1 MFFYHIAPLGVRSP
15 SLTYTAPK
23 PLAVGTLVGIQIRK
37 KVYDGVVV
45 AQAQAPDFTCKN
57 IIDTRGYFGSVQ
69 RFLARF
75 IAYYYRVSL
84 PEAYKL
90 FIAFAHTHT
99 LALVVP
105 SKQNLNP
112 LSSGA
117 LRFCDMPLH
126 ARFNHA
132 QKQQISSKLPA
143 LSPAQAK
150 AYAFIESKPL
160 SLLFGDTGSGK
171 TEIYFHAI
179 ARALCADK
187 TVLFLMPE
195 IALTPQTLA
204 RLQAVFGDCV
214 ALWHSKVAPRKKKEI
229 LQGLYNQQIKII
241 AGARSALFLPLAN
254 LGVVIVDEEHDDAY
268 KSMSSP
274 RYNARDLA
282 VLLSRHAGVKAILG
296 SATPSLTSYKIAR
309 DEGYLYRLKGGFY
322 QAHRQFILESTQAS
336 LTDTLKHHIQVAL
349 AQKRQ
354 VIVFVPTRA
363 NFKAL
368 LCLECGYGF
377 VCPFCSVNMSV
388 HLSRNAL
395 CCHYCDYR
403 EILPSLCPKCSGEN
417 LSSKRI
423 GTAQVATQ
431 LQELYPLAC
440 IGVFDRDHITTQTKL
455 ATMLS
460 AFKSGEIDILVGT
473 QMLSKGHDYHN
484 VALACVIGIDYVLQ
498 GGDFRS
504 FERGVALLHQIAG
517 RAGRK
522 ESGKVFIQSLQS
534 EWLKGFLDD
543 YEVFLQWELAY
554 RSSSYPP
561 FRRLAM
567 IHCDHRSK
575 AKAQESMLAILRVLQ
590 KQAGDSVEV
599 LGYGANAIERIAD
612 KWRFHILL
620 TAQKHSDILRAME
633 NLGEIEVDIDCIDTL

>member
-1 MFFYHIAPLGVRSP
+1 MPFYHIAPLGVRSP
-15 SLTYTAPK
+15 LLTYTAQT

-37 KVYDGVVV
+37 KIYDGVVIT
-45 AQAQAPDFTCKN
+45 QTQAPDFTCKN
-57 IIDTRGYFGSVQ
+57 IIDVRGYFGSAQ

-75 IAYYYRVSL
+75 IAYYYRANL
-84 PEAYKL
+84 PESYKL
-90 FIAFAHTHT
+90 FLAFAHTPT
-99 LALVVP
+99 LALATP
-105 SKQNLNP
+105 LRQNLNP

-117 LRFCDMPLH
+117 LSFCDIPLR
-126 ARFNHA
+126 ARLNHA
-132 QKQQISSKLPA
+132 QKQQIFSKLPA
-143 LSPAQAK
+143 LSPTQAK

-179 ARALCADK
+179 ACALCEDK
-187 TVLFLMPE
+187 AALFLMPE

-204 RLQAVFGDCV
+204 RLQGVFGDCV
-214 ALWHSKVAPRKKKEI
+214 ALWHSKVSPRKKKEI
-229 LQGLYNQQIKII
+229 LQGLHTQRIKII

-254 LGVVIVDEEHDDAY
+254 IGVVVVDEEHDDAY

-282 VLLSRHAGVKAILG
+282 VLLSRHAGIKVVLG
-296 SATPSLTSYKIAR
+296 SATPSLTSYKLAR
-309 DEGYLYRLKGGFY
+309 DGGYLYRLKGGFY
-322 QAHRQFILESTQAS
+322 QAQRHFILESTQAC
-336 LTDTLKHHIQVAL
+336 LTDTLKHHIQATL
-349 AQKRQ
+349 TQKRQ
-354 VIVFVPTRA
+354 AIVFVPTRA

-388 HLSRNAL
+388 HLARNAL

-403 EILPSLCPKCSGEN
+403 EILPSLCPECGGEN
-417 LSSKRI
+417 LSSRRI
-423 GTAQVATQ
+423 GTAQVASQ
-431 LQELYPLAC
+431 LQELYPLAR
-440 IGVFDRDHITTQTKL
+440 IGVFDRDHITTQNKL
-455 ATMLS
+455 ATTLS

-484 VALACVIGIDYVLQ
+484 VALACVLGIDYVLQ

-504 FERGVALLHQIAG
+504 LERGVALLHQIAG

-575 AKAQESMLAILRVLQ
+575 AKAQENMLAILQALR
-590 KQAGDSVEV
+590 AGDGVEV

-620 TAQKHSDILRAME
+620 SAQKHSDMLRAME

>member
-1 MFFYHIAPLGVRSP
+1 MPFYHIAPLGVRSP
-15 SLTYTAPK
+15 LLTYTAQT

-37 KVYDGVVV
+37 KIYDGVVI
-45 AQAQAPDFTCKN
+45 AQTQAPDFTCKN
-57 IIDTRGYFGSVQ
+57 IIDVRGYFGSVQ

-75 IAYYYRVSL
+75 IAYYYRANL
-84 PEAYKL
+84 PESYKL
-90 FIAFAHTHT
+90 FLAFAHTHT
-99 LALVVP
+99 LALATP
-105 SKQNLNP
+105 LRQNLNP

-117 LRFCDMPLH
+117 LRFYDIPLR
-126 ARFNHA
+126 ARLNHA
-132 QKQQISSKLPA
+132 QKQQIFSKLPA
-143 LSPAQAK
+143 LSPTQAK

-179 ARALCADK
+179 ARALCEDK
-187 TVLFLMPE
+187 AALFLMPE

-204 RLQAVFGDCV
+204 RLQGVFGDCV
-214 ALWHSKVAPRKKKEI
+214 ALWHSKVSPRKKKEI
-229 LQGLYNQQIKII
+229 LQGLHNQQIKII

-254 LGVVIVDEEHDDAY
+254 IGVVIVDEEHDDAY

-282 VLLSRHAGVKAILG
+282 VLLSRHAGIKAVLG
-296 SATPSLTSYKIAR
+296 SATPSLTSYKLAR

-322 QAHRQFILESTQAS
+322 QAQRHFILESTQAC
-336 LTDTLKHHIQVAL
+336 LTDTLKHHIQATL
-349 AQKRQ
+349 MQKRQ
-354 VIVFVPTRA
+354 AIVFVPTRA

-388 HLSRNAL
+388 HLARNAL

-403 EILPSLCPKCSGEN
+403 EILPSLCPECGGEN
-417 LSSKRI
+417 LSSRRI
-423 GTAQVATQ
+423 GTAQVASQ
-431 LQELYPLAC
+431 LQELYPLAR
-440 IGVFDRDHITTQTKL
+440 IWVFDRDHITTQNKL
-455 ATMLS
+455 ATTLG

-484 VALACVIGIDYVLQ
+484 VALACVLGIDYVLQ

-504 FERGVALLHQIAG
+504 LERGVALLHQIAG

-575 AKAQESMLAILRVLQ
+575 AKAQESMLAILQAL
-590 KQAGDSVEV
+590 QAGDGVEV

-620 TAQKHSDILRAME
+620 SAQKHSDMLRAME

>member
-1 MFFYHIAPLGVRSP
+1 MPFYHIAPLGVRSP
-15 SLTYTAPK
+15 LLTYTAQT

-37 KVYDGVVV
+37 KIYDGVVIT
-45 AQAQAPDFTCKN
+45 QTQAPDFTCKN
-57 IIDTRGYFGSVQ
+57 IIDVRGYFGSAQ

-75 IAYYYRVSL
+75 IAYYYRANL
-84 PEAYKL
+84 PESYKL
-90 FIAFAHTHT
+90 FLAFAHTPT
-99 LALVVP
+99 LALATP
-105 SKQNLNP
+105 LRQNLNP

-117 LRFCDMPLH
+117 LSFCDIPL
-126 ARFNHA
+126 RSRLNRA
-132 QKQQISSKLPA
+132 QKQQIFSKLPA
-143 LSPAQAK
+143 LSPTQAK
-150 AYAFIESKPL
+150 AYAFIESQPL

-187 TVLFLMPE
+187 AALFLMPE

-204 RLQAVFGDCV
+204 RLQGVFGDCV
-214 ALWHSKVAPRKKKEI
+214 ALWHSKVSPRKKKEI
-229 LQGLYNQQIKII
+229 LQGLHNQQIKII

-254 LGVVIVDEEHDDAY
+254 IGVVIVDEEHDDAY

-282 VLLSRHAGVKAILG
+282 VLLSRHAGIKVVLG
-296 SATPSLTSYKIAR
+296 SATPSLTSYKRAK
-309 DEGYLYRLKGGFY
+309 DGGYLFRIKGGFY
-322 QAHRQFILESTQAS
+322 QAQKEFILESTFTSLSDRLLLLLQEVLQQQKQA
-336 LTDTLKHHIQVAL
+336 
-349 AQKRQ
+349 
-354 VIVFVPTRA
+354 IVFVPTRA
-363 NFKAL
+363 NFKSL

-388 HLSRNAL
+388 HLSRDML

-403 EILPSLCPKCSGEN
+403 EVLPSLCPECGGEN

-423 GTAQVATQ
+423 GTAQVAAD
-431 LQELYPLAC
+431 LQAFYPQAR
-440 IGVFDRDHITTQTKL
+440 IAIFDRDHITTAKKL
-455 ATMLS
+455 AATLS

-484 VALACVIGIDYVLQ
+484 VALVCVLGIDYVLQ

-517 RAGRK
+517 RTGRRQ
-522 ESGKVFIQSLQS
+522 SGRVFIQSLQS
-534 EWLKGFLDD
+534 EWLKGFLED
-543 YEVFLQWELAY
+543 YEDFLRWELAN
-554 RSSSYPP
+554 RNEAYPP
-561 FRRLAM
+561 FKRLAM
-567 IHCDHRSK
+567 IHCNHRSQ
-575 AKAQESMLAILRVLQ
+575 AKAQESMLAILQALR
-590 KQAGDSVEV
+590 AGDGVWV

-620 TAQKHSDILRAME
+620 NAQKHSDMLRAME